1 MTRKDAKDYQ
11 RMNVTTTELFSR
23 PTHEFTLQNG
33 LKVIV
38 CEDHRTVDACLT
50 LTYKVS
56 PDDESLEQ
64 QGISKAVLEAKNEF
78 KYPDQSVN
86 IDGFQH
92 ADNIISFPSEHLET
106 MFKALSSFIRF
117 VPQEEVFR
125 RHLECW
131 KAVNQQALFPRAI
144 AIGFNPEL
152 EKLAAKGRRHY
163 TAPAS
168 AATDIEPTLEQLQ
181 SWHHDWYGPNNLLL
195 VATGKVSIGEVE
207 RLAELYLGEIA
218 RQGTPNRCSSMLTTP
233 ELGYRQTTQACKDI
247 SQPMMQVMF
256 NIPSLATTMDHQSVR
271 ALDIM
276 FNLLSKSAPA
286 RLTAIEKNLP
296 LIIAQLNRFPRSDSM
311 LAIAFHHSWEPLEIE
326 FQFWKIIE
334 EIKRSPFSTDEI
346 ELAIKSH
353 SASMQRVFDDARK
366 LARYISALLVAD
378 ISLER
383 LELELTQHQKTTP
396 DDVQKAAINYL
407 TRERASVAHI
417 LPTKSDLG

>member
-1 MTRKDAKDYQ
+1 
-11 RMNVTTTELFSR
+11 MNVTTTELFSR
-23 PTHEFTLQNG
+23 PTHEITLKNG

-38 CEDHRTVDACLT
+38 CEDHRTADACLT

-56 PDDESLEQ
+56 PDDESVEQ
-64 QGISKAVLEAKNEF
+64 KGISKAVLDARNEY

-92 ADNIISFPSEHLET
+92 ANNIMSFPREHLET

-117 VPQEEVFR
+117 VPQEKVFR

-131 KAVNQQALFPRAI
+131 KSVKKQGLFPRAI
-144 AIGFNPEL
+144 NIGFNPEL

-181 SWHHDWYGPNNLLL
+181 SWHQNWYGPNNLLL
-195 VATGKVSIGEVE
+195 VATGNISIAEAK
-207 RLAELYLGEIA
+207 RLAELYLGDIA
-218 RQGTPNRCSSMLTTP
+218 SHGAPNRCSSVLTTP
-233 ELGYRQTTQACKDI
+233 ELGYRQTTPVCKNI
-247 SQPMMQVMF
+247 SQPMMQVIF
-256 NIPSLATTMDHQSVR
+256 NIPSLATTTDHQSVR

-276 FNLLSKSAPA
+276 LNLLSKSAPA
-286 RLTAIEKNLP
+286 RLLAIEENLP
-296 LIIAQLNRFPRSDSM
+296 SILAHLNRLPRSDNT
-311 LAIAFHHSWEPLEIE
+311 LAIAFHHSWESLEIE
-326 FQFWKIIE
+326 FQFWRIIE

-353 SASMQRVFDDARK
+353 SAAMQRVFDDPRK
-366 LARYISALLVAD
+366 LATYISALMVAD
-378 ISLER
+378 ISLQR

-396 DDVQKAAINYL
+396 DEVQKAAIDYL

-417 LPTKSDLG
+417 SPMKSDLG

>member
-1 MTRKDAKDYQ
+1 
-11 RMNVTTTELFSR
+11 MNVTTTELFSR
-23 PTHEFTLQNG
+23 PTHELTLQNG

-38 CEDHRTVDACLT
+38 CEDHRTADACLQ
-50 LTYKVS
+50 LTYRVG

-64 QGISKAVLEAKNEF
+64 KGIGKAVLGAKNEY
-78 KYPDQSVN
+78 KHLDQSVK

-92 ADNIISFPSEHLET
+92 SDNIMSFPPEHLET
-106 MFKALSSFIRF
+106 MFKALNSFIRF

-131 KAVNQQALFPRAI
+131 KSVNKQDLFPRTI
-144 AIGFNPEL
+144 DIGFNPEL

-168 AATDIEPTLEQLQ
+168 AATAIEPTLEQLQ
-181 SWHHDWYGPNNLLL
+181 SWHQNWCGPNNLLL
-195 VATGKVSIGEVE
+195 VATGNVSIGEIE
-207 RLAELYLGEIA
+207 RLAELYLGVIA
-218 RQGTPNRCSSMLTTP
+218 RHGTPNRSSVLTTP
-233 ELGYRQTTQACKDI
+233 ELGYRQTIHAGKNI
-247 SQPMMQVMF
+247 PEPMMQVIF
-256 NIPSLATTMDHQSVR
+256 NIPSLATTTDHQSVR

-276 FNLLSKSAPA
+276 RDLLSKSAPA
-286 RLTAIEKNLP
+286 RLIAIEENLP
-296 LIIAQLNRFPRSDSM
+296 SVFTRLDRIPRSDSM

-326 FQFWKIIE
+326 FQFWRIIE

-366 LARYISALLVAD
+366 LATYISALMVAD
-378 ISLER
+378 ISLGR
-383 LELELTQHQKTTP
+383 LKLEFTHHQKTTP

-417 LPTKSDLG
+417 SPMKNDLG

>member
-1 MTRKDAKDYQ
+1 
-11 RMNVTTTELFSR
+11 MNVTTTELFSR
-23 PTHEFTLQNG
+23 PTHELTLQNG

-38 CEDHRTVDACLT
+38 CEDHRTVDAFLR

-64 QGISKAVLEAKNEF
+64 HGIREAVLEAKNEF
-78 KYPDQSVN
+78 NYSDQPVN

-92 ADNIISFPSEHLET
+92 ANDIMSFPSEHLET
-106 MFKALSSFIRF
+106 MFKVLSSFISF
-117 VPQEEVFR
+117 VPQEEMFR

-131 KAVNQQALFPRAI
+131 KAVNQPELFPRAI
-144 AIGFNPEL
+144 TIGFNPEL

-181 SWHHDWYGPNNLLL
+181 SWHQNWCGPNNLLL
-195 VATGKVSIGEVE
+195 VATGNVSIGEVE

-218 RQGTPNRCSSMLTTP
+218 RHGTPYRCSSVLTTP
-233 ELGYRQTTQACKDI
+233 ELGYRQTTGACKDI
-247 SQPMMQVMF
+247 SEPMMQVIF
-256 NIPSLATTMDHQSVR
+256 NIPSLATTKDHQSVR

-276 FNLLSKSAPA
+276 SNLLSTSAPA
-286 RLTAIEKNLP
+286 RLTAIEKNLSKI
-296 LIIAQLNRFPRSDSM
+296 LAQLLRFPRSDGI

-326 FQFWKIIE
+326 FQFWRIIE

-353 SASMQRVFDDARK
+353 SASLQRVFDDPRT
-366 LARYISALLVAD
+366 LATYISALMGVD
-378 ISLER
+378 SSLQR
-383 LELELTQHQKTTP
+383 LELELTQYQKTTP
-396 DDVQKAAINYL
+396 DEVQKAAINYL

-417 LPTKSDLG
+417 LPMNGDLA